1 MRDELREKADR
12 ESDSGIAS
20 GVVVSFPQNNSSE
33 NASKM
38 ERQMNVSDPMDSIL
52 GRMGAKFQDS
62 SGEENDNG
70 EEVEDVRKDTDTGA
84 TREEKNDDENISVEM
99 CNSIDDILS
108 NIAKVRK

>member
-52 GRMGAKFQDS
+52 GRMGAKLQDS

-84 TREEKNDDENISVEM
+84 AREEETDENISVEM
-99 CNSIDDILS
+99 CNSIDDILN
-108 NIAKVRK
+108 NIAKGRK